1 MSAAVRA
8 GGYLHHL
15 QLQSSE
21 PARLAAFY
29 ADAMDM
35 QARPIDDANW
45 LCEGPLRRL
54 LITQG
59 ANRML
64 GFAAFACRDGDGL
77 AAIRVQAERNGVDIL
92 PSPSPLF
99 GPTAFAVR
107 DPDGNLI
114 AFGLSD
120 QEQPRSGLRGPI
132 QHLTLATKDPVAI
145 ERFYVEK
152 LGFITSDYVRDA
164 EGKVLVCWMRSNH
177 EHHTLACFL
186 QSQQGID
193 HHSYEAGDWS
203 VIKDWCDRMGARRI
217 PIFWGPGRHG
227 PGNNIFIFVKDP
239 DENWIEISAELE
251 IIYDRPAIDW
261 PHEEHT
267 VNSWGHGVL
276 RV

>member
-1 MSAAVRA
+1 MSDPIEIIGRFYSAEADYMNA
-8 GGYLHHL
+8 GGAAAGADFSAMAATLAADVVLH
-15 QLQSSE
+15 QSPDLPWGGE
-21 PARLAAFY
+21 FDGHKGYEDWARQMSAAFY

-35 QARPIDDANW
+35 QARSIDTGDW

-132 QHLTLATKDPVAI
+132 QHLTLATRDPVAI
-145 ERFYVEK
+145 ERSTWRSSASSPATTFV
-152 LGFITSDYVRDA
+152 TPM
-164 EGKVLVCWMRSNH
+164 GKSWC
-177 EHHTLACFL
+177 
-186 QSQQGID
+186 
-193 HHSYEAGDWS
+193 AG
-203 VIKDWCDRMGARRI
+203 CDRTTSTKRSLVSASRSKGSTITATK
-217 PIFWGPGRHG
+217 PVTGP
-227 PGNNIFIFVKDP
+227 
-239 DENWIEISAELE
+239 
-251 IIYDRPAIDW
+251 
-261 PHEEHT
+261 
-267 VNSWGHGVL
+267 
-276 RV
+276 